1 MCVCKMN
8 RIDGKEEE
16 VGCESEYRIT
26 VNMSNFQ
33 FENAGSIPATCK
45 LISMGIGIGA
55 ESKCCY

>member
-8 RIDGKEEE
+8 RID
-16 VGCESEYRIT
+16 GCESEYRIT

-45 LISMGIGIGA
+45 LISMGIGA